1 MEEATWRMQRGGCG
15 VARDL
20 GAFIVHELDEAIIFQ
35 FARVKIPVEKAE
47 RERER
52 ERGRERAR
60 ARASERERE
69 VSEGG
74 RERGREGGREGGRQ
88 AGRARKRDVVDKGEG
103 GE

>member
-1 MEEATWRMQRGGCG
+1 MPTNFGQCCRSLKGVGRSVGQGYEVGGSNVEEATWRMQRGGCG

-52 ERGRERAR
+52 ERERASESESERAR
-60 ARASERERE
+60 
-69 VSEGG
+69 
-74 RERGREGGREGGRQ
+74 ERGE
-88 AGRARKRDVVDKGEG
+88 
-103 GE
+103 

>member
-1 MEEATWRMQRGGCG
+1 MKGVGRSVGQGYEVGGSNVEEATWRMQRGGCG

-52 ERGRERAR
+52 ERESERERE
-60 ARASERERE
+60 RASERER
-69 VSEGG
+69 
-74 RERGREGGREGGRQ
+74 
-88 AGRARKRDVVDKGEG
+88 
-103 GE
+103 